1 MFTKRFEIRIYEPT
15 DTKGLRFRII
25 GLSNKYI
32 AFDYS
37 YNYVIDQAL
46 DILNANGYDGENI
59 HDISYVENKNKYVVI
74 AERW

>member
-1 MFTKRFEIRIYEPT
+1 MFKRLEVRVYQPT

-32 AFDYS
+32 GFDYS

-46 DILNANGYDGENI
+46 DLLSDHGYDSDNI
-59 HDISYVENKNKYVVI
+59 NDIKYIDKDNKYI
-74 AERW
+74 ILCERW

>member
-1 MFTKRFEIRIYEPT
+1 MYKRFEIRVYQPT

-25 GLSNKYI
+25 GLSNKFI
-32 AFDYS
+32 SFDYS

-46 DILNANGYDGENI
+46 DILADNGYDGDNI
-59 HDISYVENKNKYVVI
+59 NDIIYNDKANKYIVL